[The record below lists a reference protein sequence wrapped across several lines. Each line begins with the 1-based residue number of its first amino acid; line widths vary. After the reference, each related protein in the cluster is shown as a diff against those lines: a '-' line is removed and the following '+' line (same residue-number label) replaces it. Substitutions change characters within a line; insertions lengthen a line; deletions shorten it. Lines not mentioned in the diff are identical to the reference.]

1 MSRTRIWIVLAFASL
16 LAVGLLAAGCG
27 GDDDDE
33 GGGGGEPNLIK
44 EGQISAA
51 TDTPFPP
58 FEIGQPPDN
67 FTGYDP
73 EVFNEIAKR
82 INLPVEYQD
91 TSFDT
96 IFRDTAQGKFDVAV
110 AASTITEGRERTV
123 DFSDPYYRANQA
135 LTVAKGS
142 DIQTT
147 DDLGGATVGA
157 QDATTGEAYVQDE
170 TDASEVRGYPEGPD
184 ALNALRAGQ
193 VDAVVIDEPV
203 AEDAIKKFG
212 DLEIT
217 EIPTGELY
225 GFAVRA
231 GQRRPARGRQRRSQG
246 DEGRR
251 HDREAV
257 REVLQGQAALGGLGG
272 HARAELDEQHP
283 RARLGEE

>member
-1 MSRTRIWIVLAFASL
+1 MSRTKLWVVLAFVSL
-16 LAVGLLAAGCG
+16 LAGALVAAGCG
-27 GDDDDE
+27 GDDDD
-33 GGGGGEPNLIK
+33 GGGGGEPNLIE
-44 EGQISAA
+44 EGQISAG

-73 EVFNEIAKR
+73 GVFNEVAKR
-82 INLPVEYQD
+82 IGLPVKYQD

-135 LTVAKGS
+135 LTVPKGS

-147 DDLGGATVGA
+147 DDLDGKTVGA

-170 TDASEVRGYPEGPD
+170 TDAGEVRGYPEGPD
-184 ALNALRAGQ
+184 SLNALRAGQ

-203 AEDAIKKFG
+203 AEDAVKKFG

-217 EIPTGELY
+217 QIPTGELY
-225 GFAVRA
+225 GFAFA
-231 GQRRPARGRQRRSQG
+231 QDNDAL
-246 DEGRR
+246 
-251 HDREAV
+251 REQVNDALAEMKDDGTIEKLYEKYFKTKPPS
-257 REVLQGQAALGGLGG
+257 EVLEGT
-272 HARAELDEQHP
+272 HEP
-283 RARLGEE
+283 S